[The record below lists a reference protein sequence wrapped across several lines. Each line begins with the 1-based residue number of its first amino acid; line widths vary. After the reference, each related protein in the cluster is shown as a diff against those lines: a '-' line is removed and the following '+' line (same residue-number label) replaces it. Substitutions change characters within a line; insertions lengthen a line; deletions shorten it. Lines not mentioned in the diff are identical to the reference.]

1 MKLEDLQNN
10 SQTTIVSGGK
20 EKSIYCIMVLR
31 MMDTEKFANNY
42 CGALS
47 FVCEVFP
54 EIDADE
60 LEKELD
66 KFI

>member
-1 MKLEDLQNN
+1 MKLEDFQNN

-42 CGALS
+42 SGALN
-47 FVCEVFP
+47 FVCELFP
-54 EIDADE
+54 EIDSDE

-66 KFI
+66 KYI

>member
-1 MKLEDLQNN
+1 MKLEDLQSIQNA
-10 SQTTIVSGGK
+10 IVSGGK
-20 EKSIYCIMVLR
+20 EKSIFATMVLR

-42 CGALS
+42 CGSLS